1 MFYPTGLAVE
11 RYRAPKSLHYDGDVA
26 SAVAAIEAGQDRVWM
41 PARLVRAA
49 VNRPLDAPNR
59 LEAIQLAT
67 AMALDVYQGEITAAL
82 HRSPQLLEHIG
93 NVAIR
98 QGWDPNTRD
107 ASTPYKTHQVA
118 QRLEARVPGPA
129 LLIALCHGGFVAGS
143 LTYLYRHNDHPDD
156 AVYPVR
162 LSTVKE
168 QDDRPF
174 LSDEEISYLRELAPG
189 RTVVVIDEDTARGD
203 TMTTAVRSFSDLL
216 GQPVIGTVCDDYRRP
231 EDVAVQGT
239 FWENV

>member
-11 RYRAPKSLHYDGDVA
+11 RYRAPKTLHYDGNVV
-26 SAVAAIEAGQDRVWM
+26 SAVASIEAGEDRVWM

-49 VNRPLDAPNR
+49 VNRPLDAPDR

-82 HRSPQLLEHIG
+82 HRSPQLLERIG

-107 ASTPYKTHQVA
+107 ASTPYKAHQVA
-118 QRLEARVPGPA
+118 QRLEMRVPGPA

-143 LTYLYRHNDHPDD
+143 LTYLYRHNDRPDD

-168 QDDRPF
+168 QDEQPY
-174 LSDEEISYLRELAPG
+174 LSGEEIAYLRELAAG
-189 RTVVVIDEDTARGD
+189 RTVVIVDEDSARGD
-203 TMTTAVRSFSDLL
+203 TMTTAVRSFSELL
-216 GQPVIGTVCDDYRRP
+216 GQQAIGTVCDDYRRP
-231 EDVAVQGT
+231 EDVTALGS
-239 FWENV
+239 FWENA